1 MGAHG
6 RIGMAVIMVAAS
18 LSLASQ
24 RPSPGEVVRVTSAIS
39 QDRARPGDRLQL
51 ALILDIAE
59 GYHINSH
66 QPTEDF
72 LIPTGV
78 TIQAPETFQVGTA
91 VYPRPER
98 RSYPFAP
105 DKQLSVYENRAV
117 IRFPLTVKPT
127 TTPGE
132 YTLKA
137 RVRYQPCSEKVCYPP
152 RTRELEIPLSVVPR
166 THPVK
171 RIHSDIFGQAA
182 TPRSPKKR

>member
-6 RIGMAVIMVAAS
+6 RIGMAVIIVVAT

-24 RPSPGEVVRVTSAIS
+24 RPSPGEVVRVMSATS

-51 ALILDIAE
+51 ALVLDIAE

-78 TIQAPETFQVGTA
+78 TVQAPETLQVGAA

-105 DKQLSVYENRAV
+105 NKQLSVYEKRAV
-117 IRFPLTVKPT
+117 IKFPLTVKPT
-127 TTPGE
+127 TIPGE

-137 RVRYQPCSEKVCYPP
+137 KIRYQPCSEKVCYPP
-152 RTRELEIPLSVVPR
+152 STRELEIPLSVVPR
-166 THPVK
+166 TQPVK
-171 RIHSDIFGQAA
+171 RIHPDIFGQAA
-182 TPRSPKKR
+182 PPRSSNKR

>member
-1 MGAHG
+1 MGAHR
-6 RIGMAVIMVAAS
+6 RIGMAAIILAAT
-18 LSLASQ
+18 LSLAPQ
-24 RPSPGEVVRVTSAIS
+24 RPSPGEVVMVMSAIS

-51 ALILDIAE
+51 AVILDIAE

-105 DKQLSVYENRAV
+105 NKQLSVYEKRAV

-127 TTPGE
+127 TPPGE

-137 RVRYQPCSEKVCYPP
+137 KVRYQPCSEKVCYPP
-152 RTRELEIPLSVVPR
+152 KTRELEIPLTVVSR

-171 RIHSDIFGQAA
+171 RIHPDIFGQAA
-182 TPRSPKKR
+182 TSRSSKKR